1 MSAFGGKTDM
11 TMRRRRVR
19 RSYPITGT
27 RNSIMIE
34 GWQEPLFPST
44 EVCMTNT
51 DQLAVA
57 VSKVQRWEGKREHA
71 TAMLA
76 KWRGRLDALQAKVK
90 REQRG

>member
-1 MSAFGGKTDM
+1 
-11 TMRRRRVR
+11 
-19 RSYPITGT
+19 
-27 RNSIMIE
+27 
-34 GWQEPLFPST
+34 
-44 EVCMTNT
+44 MTNT

-90 REQRG
+90 PASVSKEGDERGRNLLGWFLAVILKRS

>member
-1 MSAFGGKTDM
+1 
-11 TMRRRRVR
+11 
-19 RSYPITGT
+19 
-27 RNSIMIE
+27 
-34 GWQEPLFPST
+34 
-44 EVCMTNT
+44 MTNT

-71 TAMLA
+71 TAMPA